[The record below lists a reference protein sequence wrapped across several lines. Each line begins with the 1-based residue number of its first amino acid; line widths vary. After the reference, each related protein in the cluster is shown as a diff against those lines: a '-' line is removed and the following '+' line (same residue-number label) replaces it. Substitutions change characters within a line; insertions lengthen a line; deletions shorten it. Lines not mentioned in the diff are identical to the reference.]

1 MSRKLVTIIKDSKI
15 PGKWKRVLEAY
26 AAFANND
33 GTNIYASQGKVL
45 RKLVLAA
52 GRSGVSPPT
61 CQRSAF

>member
-33 GTNIYASQGKVL
+33 GTNIYASQEKVAQ
-45 RKLVLAA
+45 KA
-52 GRSGVSPPT
+52 GSSSRTIRSLSRFT
-61 CQRSAF
+61 